1 MKYLFIV
8 LLALA
13 MISCNSTTDSGPHD
27 LTAEQMIGQ
36 MVMVGFRGFEVA
48 QDSQI
53 ARDISRGIVGGVILF
68 DKDAELGTYERNI
81 QSPEQLA
88 RLVSGLQ
95 SFATTKLFISI
106 DQEGGRVSR
115 LKSKYG
121 FPESVSQQYLGTLN
135 NADTTHFY
143 GARTAEMLSR
153 AGVNL
158 NFAPVVDVN
167 VNPQCPVIGA
177 LERSFSSDAA
187 VVGANAEIIIGEH
200 KSKGISCALK
210 HFPGHGSSQS
220 DSHLG
225 VVDVTNTWQQY
236 ELDPYRY
243 LFGKKIVDMVM
254 TAHIF
259 NGNIDNV
266 YPTTLSYSTITGML
280 RNTLGFDG
288 VVITD
293 DMNMKAISENYGFE
307 KAVEL
312 SINAGVDIILVANNL
327 QYNKFAADT
336 TFQTIR
342 RLYSDGKISLDRIR
356 QSYTRI
362 MALKAKRLPS

>member
-1 MKYLFIV
+1 MKYLLIATLV
-8 LLALA
+8 LA

-27 LTAEQMIGQ
+27 LTADQMIGQ

-53 ARDISRGIVGGVILF
+53 ARDIAKGIVGGVILF
-68 DKDAELGTYERNI
+68 DKDAALGTYERNI
-81 QSPEQLA
+81 QSPDQLA
-88 RLVSGLQ
+88 RLVAGLQ
-95 SFATTKLFISI
+95 SFAATKLFISI
-106 DQEGGRVSR
+106 DQEGGKVSR

-135 NADTTHFY
+135 NPDTTHSY
-143 GARTAEMLSR
+143 GARTAKMLSD
-153 AGVNL
+153 AGINL

-177 LERSFSSDAA
+177 LERSFSQDPAI
-187 VVGANAEIIIGEH
+187 VGSNAEIIIGEH
-200 KSKGISCALK
+200 SLRGVSCALK

-225 VVDVTNTWQQY
+225 VVDVTNTWQQL

-243 LFGKKIVDMVM
+243 LFGKNIVDMVM

-259 NGNIDNV
+259 NGNIDNE
-266 YPTTLSYSTITGML
+266 YPATLSHSTITGLL
-280 RNTLGFDG
+280 RNTLGFSG

-293 DMNMKAISENYGFE
+293 DMNMKAIADNYGFE
-307 KAVEL
+307 RAVEL

-327 QYNKFAADT
+327 QYNKYAADT
-336 TFQTIR
+336 TFQVIK
-342 RLYSDGKISLDRIR
+342 RLYGAGKISLERIR

-362 MALKAKRLPS
+362 MALKAKRLAS